1 MTLLW
6 SNKAGCLDR
15 RLAPRP
21 LPAHLASAAML
32 WLTSQAALPVLK
44 TVSPPSNVSGRQLLD
59 LAAEF
64 DALGT
69 EPVERAV
76 AVEVAHRTE
85 RYLAGLDA
93 YRRHPYRPHSA
104 SPPIVWHDST
114 TQLLD
119 YGPDGAAPTVLVVP
133 R

>member
-32 WLTSQAALPVLK
+32 WLTSRAALPVLK
-44 TVSPPSNVSGRQLLD
+44 AVSLPSGRQLLD

-69 EPVERAV
+69 ERVERAV

-93 YRRHPYRPHSA
+93 YRRHPYRRYSA
-104 SPPIVWHDST
+104 SPPIVWHDGT
-114 TQLLD
+114 TQLLITV
-119 YGPDGAAPTVLVVP
+119 PTARHRRYSSCP